1 MYLLQWSRRGVCEL
15 LDDGPRCVGERRLNL
30 DSTTSSS
37 SSSSDHHVEQW
48 KSELSLALPPLY
60 SKHLLTSFISS
71 VSQLF
76 VERVSNATFVRLFN
90 PSFPSLPFARASS
103 SLPLVPL
110 FSSYQ
115 SLYES
120 VDLPP
125 CPSSVSPESLERIL
139 QSRRS
144 QLNSCGDPFKRPS
157 QESSKLVESGTVK
170 ALVSRGAPIYL
181 RIYLPS

>member
-1 MYLLQWSRRGVCEL
+1 VYLLQWSRRGVCEL

-90 PSFPSLPFARASS
+90 PSFPSLPFARAELRAHSLS
-103 SLPLVPL
+103 SLSSPATNLSTNRSICHHALPRSL
-110 FSSYQ
+110 RNPWNGSFSLDVLS
-115 SLYES
+115 STRAVTL
-120 VDLPP
+120 
-125 CPSSVSPESLERIL
+125 SSVQVKSPA
-139 QSRRS
+139 
-144 QLNSCGDPFKRPS
+144 
-157 QESSKLVESGTVK
+157 SS
-170 ALVSRGAPIYL
+170 
-181 RIYLPS
+181 